1 MSLPKWSV
9 NQLPAAKEWC
19 QSVCEHAVSLRGNR
33 SNFRRSSI
41 NVTYLTASWHSF
53 VFYWRYI
60 RNTAQL
66 FAAVSLR
73 SVRASVTF
81 NFRSSQSVHPSVELP
96 HQMEV
101 YKIAYWFIFYTLLSF
116 SRTNKSKK
124 VMFYSK
130 KEKSIPVLQSQSKL
144 SEAVPPSFSL
154 SNPSPSAWDSE
165 DLSGPWALTQWS
177 ICDKFHLYLTA
188 IECFSVLASLS
199 SYAFLI
205 LSFY

>member
-9 NQLPAAKEWC
+9 NQFPAAKEWC

-60 RNTAQL
+60 RNTVQL

-101 YKIAYWFIFYTLLSF
+101 YKIAYWFIFTRYWVSAVQIKAKRWCF
-116 SRTNKSKK
+116 IQKK
-124 VMFYSK
+124 K
-130 KEKSIPVLQSQSKL
+130 
-144 SEAVPPSFSL
+144 
-154 SNPSPSAWDSE
+154 SPSLCCS
-165 DLSGPWALTQWS
+165 LNQNSVRQ
-177 ICDKFHLYLTA
+177 FHLPFHSQIPLPLHGTLRTFQDLGLWHSDQYVT
-188 IECFSVLASLS
+188 
-199 SYAFLI
+199 
-205 LSFY
+205 SFIYI